1 MGTSSPSC
9 ASRSARAAA
18 RSGATA
24 SSVPTCPAGG
34 ASAPRGLAAAGGQNR
49 KGYPVAPAA
58 IFWRGGLYRTASR
71 RGPPAPDH
79 APAGCGVRYTPLS
92 THFLSR
98 SSQCDT
104 VYIRLRLTRRL
115 YSRFIKRRKA
125 SASFPPPSSAVE
137 RAWRRGAAAGRR
149 PVGLLRADA
158 VAPCGQSRVLHAAPR
173 RSLVPWSR
181 ASVSVWFHY
190 PKTVLACSRT
200 AVGTRA
206 PAVLSSMVVHDCR

>member
-1 MGTSSPSC
+1 M
-9 ASRSARAAA
+9 
-18 RSGATA
+18 
-24 SSVPTCPAGG
+24 PTCPAAG
-34 ASAPRGLAAAGGQNR
+34 ASAPRGPAAAGGENR
-49 KGYPVAPAA
+49 KGYPVAPAVVY
-58 IFWRGGLYRTASR
+58 WRGGLYRTASR
-71 RGPPAPDH
+71 RGPSAPDH
-79 APAGCGVRYTPLS
+79 APAGCGCGVRYRPLS

-115 YSRFIKRRKA
+115 YSRFIKRIGGSPRRFVNLQGVRFIPSPVLRRVEPRGGCVA
-125 SASFPPPSSAVE
+125 RRSA
-137 RAWRRGAAAGRR
+137 RR

-181 ASVSVWFHY
+181 SSVSVWFHY
-190 PKTVLACSRT
+190 QTVLTCSRT
-200 AVGTRA
+200 TVGTWA